1 MKSTKKDMSSQKI
14 NKMINDNNIQKT
26 ISMNEFYILVNSIIN
41 ELTESFEHL
50 KYLPY
55 IFFNKELKYKKL

>member
-14 NKMINDNNIQKT
+14 NKIINDNNIQKT

-41 ELTESFEHL
+41 ELTESLEHL
-50 KYLPY
+50 
-55 IFFNKELKYKKL
+55 